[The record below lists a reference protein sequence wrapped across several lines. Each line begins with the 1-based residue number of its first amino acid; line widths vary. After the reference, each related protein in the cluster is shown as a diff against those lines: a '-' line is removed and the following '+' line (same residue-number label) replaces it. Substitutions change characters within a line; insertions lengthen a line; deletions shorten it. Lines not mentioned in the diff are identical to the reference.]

1 MNIKRI
7 LKDVLVAFSAQGVA
21 LLTSVFTSLL
31 VPKLLNV
38 TEFGYWQ
45 LFLFYSNYTGFFHLG
60 LNDGVYL
67 ISGGKTRGEIDKSS
81 VTSQF
86 RLGTLFQAVVA
97 VVITCLAFALSDDS
111 NRLYVF
117 VCISIFLV
125 LKNAADYLGMTLQA
139 MVETR
144 RYSISV
150 MIDRAMF
157 LLLMVA
163 LVVMGIKQFE
173 WYVAAYVF
181 SKLVSLSYCAVV
193 MRDVLMF
200 PGLPLDDTAKK
211 MLNSVKAGFGLMLAN
226 IASGLILGVVQFCVD
241 ARWGIEVF
249 GVASMA
255 ISLANVFL
263 VFVSQASMVLFP
275 NLRQGTFDE
284 RRSFYITMKNGLGVV
299 LPVVFLLYYPAS
311 FIVTAWLPQ
320 YAASIPY
327 FAILLPLCI
336 FDGKMDLCCT
346 TYFKVLRMER
356 VLLLVNLAALALS
369 FCFVAL
375 SVFVLSSIEM
385 ALICAVLVIVLR
397 STVSELIINRCYDV
411 RFSFTTVLEVGLSLV
426 FMFSAL
432 RFDPLPSFGIV
443 AVAYIIYLGF
453 NKAFVVELWAR
464 VKGLLA

>member
-21 LLTSVFTSLL
+21 LVTSVFTSLL

-67 ISGGKTRGEIDKSS
+67 ISGGQTRGEIDKSS

-86 RLGTLFQAVVA
+86 RLGTLFQSIVA

-157 LLLMVA
+157 LLLMAA
-163 LVVMGIKQFE
+163 LVITGIQQFE
-173 WYVAAYVF
+173 WYVAAYVL
-181 SKLVSLSYCAVV
+181 SKFVSLSYCVIV
-193 MRDVLMF
+193 MRDVLTF
-200 PGLPLDDTAKK
+200 PGLPLDVTAKK

-275 NLRQGTFDE
+275 NLRQGTFEE

-299 LPVVFLLYYPAS
+299 LPVVFLFYYPAS
-311 FIVTAWLPQ
+311 FIVSSWLPQ

-327 FAILLPLCI
+327 FAMLLPLCI

-356 VLLLVNLAALALS
+356 VLLVVNLAALALS

-385 ALICAVLVIVLR
+385 ALICAVLAIVLR

-443 AVAYIIYLGF
+443 AIAYIIYLGF
-453 NKAFVVELWAR
+453 NKTFVVELWTR
-464 VKGLLA
+464 VKGFFA